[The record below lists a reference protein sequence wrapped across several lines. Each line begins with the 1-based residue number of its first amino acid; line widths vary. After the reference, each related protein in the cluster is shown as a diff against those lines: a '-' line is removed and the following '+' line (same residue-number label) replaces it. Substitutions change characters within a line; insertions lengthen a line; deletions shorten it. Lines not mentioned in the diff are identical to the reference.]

1 MQGICADDFSAARVG
16 ESQVGLLEELEREA
30 QERGIERDGGA
41 RRKSAHD
48 ATYRS
53 QLEPALD
60 QLHAFLGELI
70 EKVRSLKPRA
80 ALRYHVPGYGDIAGY
95 IEHEYRL
102 DDARM
107 PSSREITLDY
117 ACLIAS
123 DECPSVE
130 IEGVSRVRAVSGFF
144 QRHRIGGMLGPRKDA
159 SGELV
164 AATFRAKGRIA
175 LSAKF
180 HADAESAQLRMTF
193 VNFDGFGTTTRPVP
207 AAQVDARLFDE
218 IGRFLLR
225 EPNALLREDLP
236 EAYRRELKSKVQ
248 QLEMKRRW
256 EIRIGDA
263 REAELA
269 ALRRQ
274 HTASGRLSGM
284 FEGLRNA
291 ATFGG
296 AFGKLRAL
304 VERRR

>member
-1 MQGICADDFSAARVG
+1 M
-16 ESQVGLLEELEREA
+16 GLLEELEREA
-30 QERGIERDGGA
+30 QERGIASDDVA
-41 RRKSAHD
+41 RRKSARND
-48 ATYRS
+48 AWRAE
-53 QLEPALD
+53 LEPALD
-60 QLHAFLGELI
+60 QLHAYLSELI
-70 EKVRSLKPRA
+70 VKVRHLKPRA
-80 ALRYHVPGYGDIAGY
+80 PLRYHVPGYGEIAAY

-117 ACLIAS
+117 SCAIAT
-123 DECPSVE
+123 DECPTVE

-207 AAQVDARLFDE
+207 GTEVNARLFDE

-225 EPNALLREDLP
+225 EPNSLLREDLP

-256 EIRIGDA
+256 EIRIADA

-269 ALRRQ
+269 ALRRA
-274 HTASGRLSGM
+274 HTASGRIGGM
-284 FEGLRNA
+284 LDHLRNA

-296 AFGKLRAL
+296 AFGRLRAL
-304 VERRR
+304 VDRRR

>member
-1 MQGICADDFSAARVG
+1 
-16 ESQVGLLEELEREA
+16 VGLLEELEEKAQQRGVSAEEA
-30 QERGIERDGGA
+30 ARRKAERDGA
-41 RRKSAHD
+41 
-48 ATYRS
+48 YRTK
-53 QLEPALD
+53 LEPAFD
-60 QLHAFLGELI
+60 NLHAYLSELI
-70 EKVRSLKPRA
+70 DKVRALKPRIP
-80 ALRYHVPGYGDIAGY
+80 LRYHVPGYGEIAAY
-95 IEHEYRL
+95 VDHEYRL

-117 ACLIAS
+117 SCAIAS

-144 QRHRIGGMLGPRKDA
+144 QRHRIGGMIGPRKDA

-175 LSAKF
+175 LAATF
-180 HADAESAQLRMTF
+180 HADAESAQLRITF
-193 VNFDGFGTTTRPVP
+193 ANFDGFGTATKSVP
-207 AAQVDARLFDE
+207 AAEVDAALFDE

-263 REAELA
+263 REVELA
-269 ALRRQ
+269 ALRRA
-274 HTASGRLSGM
+274 HTAAGRIGGM
-284 FEGLRNA
+284 FDGIRSA
-291 ATFGG
+291 ASFGG

-304 VERRR
+304 VARRR

>member
-1 MQGICADDFSAARVG
+1 M
-16 ESQVGLLEELEREA
+16 GLLEELGREA
-30 QERGIERDGGA
+30 AERGITSEDEA
-41 RRKSAHD
+41 RRKSARSD
-48 ATYRS
+48 AWRA

-60 QLHAFLGELI
+60 QLHAYLTELI
-70 EKVRSLKPRA
+70 VKVRQLKPRA
-80 ALRYHVPGYGDIAGY
+80 ALHYHVPGYGEIAGY
-95 IEHEYRL
+95 VEHEYRL

-117 ACLIAS
+117 SCAIATE
-123 DECPSVE
+123 ECPAVE
-130 IEGVSRVRAVSGFF
+130 IDGASRVRAVSGFF

-164 AATFRAKGRIA
+164 AASFRAKGRIA

-180 HADAESAQLRMTF
+180 HADAETAQLRMTF

-207 AAQVDARLFDE
+207 AAEVNATLFDE

-236 EAYRRELKSKVQ
+236 EAYRRELRSKVQ

-256 EIRIGDA
+256 EIRIADA

-269 ALRRQ
+269 ALRRAQ
-274 HTASGRLSGM
+274 TASGRLGSVL
-284 FEGLRNA
+284 ENLRSA

-296 AFGKLRAL
+296 AFERLRAL

>member
-1 MQGICADDFSAARVG
+1 
-16 ESQVGLLEELEREA
+16 VGLLEELEREA
-30 QERGIERDGGA
+30 RERGIARGEGT
-41 RRKSAHD
+41 RRKPAHD
-48 ATYRS
+48 EAFRS
-53 QLEPALD
+53 RLEPALD
-60 QLHAFLGELI
+60 RLHTFLGELI
-70 EKVRSLKPRA
+70 EKVRALKPRA

-95 IEHEYRL
+95 VEHEYRL

-117 ACLIAS
+117 SCTIAT
-123 DECPSVE
+123 DECPTVE
-130 IEGVSRVRAVSGFF
+130 IDSASRVRAVSGFF

-193 VNFDGFGTTTRPVP
+193 VNFDGFGTTTKPVP
-207 AAQVDARLFDE
+207 AARIDAALFDE

-236 EAYRRELKSKVQ
+236 EDYRRELRSKVQ

-256 EIRIGDA
+256 ETRIGDA

-269 ALRRQ
+269 ALRRA
-274 HTASGRLSGM
+274 HTAAGRLGGVL
-284 FEGLRNA
+284 EGLRSA

-304 VERRR
+304 VDRRR

>member
-1 MQGICADDFSAARVG
+1 M
-16 ESQVGLLEELEREA
+16 GLLEELEREA
-30 QERGIERDGGA
+30 QERGIARDDIA

-48 ATYRS
+48 QTYRA

-70 EKVRSLKPRA
+70 DKVRSLKPRA
-80 ALRYHVPGYGDIAGY
+80 GLRYHVPGYGDITGY
-95 IEHEYRL
+95 IDHEYRL

-117 ACLIAS
+117 SCVIAS
-123 DECPSVE
+123 EECPSVE
-130 IEGVSRVRAVSGFF
+130 IEGASRVRAVSGFF

-164 AATFRAKGRIA
+164 AATFRARGRVA

-180 HADAESAQLRMTF
+180 HADAESGQLRMTF
-193 VNFDGFGTTTRPVP
+193 VNFDGFGTTTKPVA
-207 AAQVDARLFDE
+207 AAQIDARLFDE

-236 EAYRRELKSKVQ
+236 EAYRRELKSRVQ
-248 QLEMKRRW
+248 QLQLKRRW
-256 EIRIGDA
+256 EIRVADA

-269 ALRRQ
+269 ALRRA
-274 HTASGRLSGM
+274 HTASGRMHGVI
-284 FEGLRNA
+284 ERLRHA

-304 VERRR
+304 VDRRR

>member
-1 MQGICADDFSAARVG
+1 MRSFAGSLP
-16 ESQVGLLEELEREA
+16 VGLLEELEQQA
-30 QERGIERDGGA
+30 QQRDVAGHDAVRRKTERDGA
-41 RRKSAHD
+41 
-48 ATYRS
+48 YRTRV
-53 QLEPALD
+53 EPALD
-60 QLHAFLGELI
+60 QLHAYLGELI
-70 EKVRSLKPRA
+70 EKVRALKPRA
-80 ALRYHVPGYGDIAGY
+80 ALRYHVPGYGEIAGY

-117 ACLIAS
+117 SCAIAS

-159 SGELV
+159 AGELV

-193 VNFDGFGTTTRPVP
+193 VNFDGFGTTTKPVP
-207 AAQVDARLFDE
+207 AAQVDTKLFDE

-269 ALRRQ
+269 ALRRA
-274 HTASGRLSGM
+274 HTASGRLSSV

-296 AFGKLRAL
+296 AFGRLRAL
-304 VERRR
+304 VDRRR

>member
-1 MQGICADDFSAARVG
+1 M
-16 ESQVGLLEELEREA
+16 GLLEELDREA
-30 QERGIERDGGA
+30 QERGVASDDAA
-41 RRKSAHD
+41 RRKSARND
-48 ATYRS
+48 AWRAE
-53 QLEPALD
+53 LEPALD
-60 QLHAFLGELI
+60 QLHAWLGELI
-70 EKVRSLKPRA
+70 GKVRQLKPRA
-80 ALRYHVPGYGDIAGY
+80 PLRYHVPGYGEIAAY

-117 ACLIAS
+117 SCAIAT
-123 DECPSVE
+123 DECPTVE

-207 AAQVDARLFDE
+207 AAEVNARLFDE

-225 EPNALLREDLP
+225 EPNSLLREDLP

-256 EIRIGDA
+256 EIRIADA

-269 ALRRQ
+269 ALRRA
-274 HTASGRLSGM
+274 HTASGRIGGM
-284 FEGLRNA
+284 LDHLRSA

-296 AFGKLRAL
+296 AFGRLRAL
-304 VERRR
+304 VDRRR

>member
-1 MQGICADDFSAARVG
+1 MARSG
-16 ESQVGLLEELEREA
+16 ETSPVGLLEELE
-30 QERGIERDGGA
+30 QQTQQRGVDGDTAARRKAERDGA
-41 RRKSAHD
+41 YRKE
-48 ATYRS
+48 
-53 QLEPALD
+53 LEPALD
-60 QLHAFLGELI
+60 HLHAFLSELI
-70 EKVRSLKPRA
+70 EKVRALKPRT
-80 ALRYHVPGYGDIAGY
+80 ALSYHVPGYGEITGY

-102 DDARM
+102 DDVRH

-117 ACLIAS
+117 PCAIATG
-123 DECPSVE
+123 ECPSVE

-159 SGELV
+159 AGDLV

-175 LSAKF
+175 LSATF
-180 HADAESAQLRMTF
+180 HADAESALLRMTF
-193 VNFDGFGTTTRPVP
+193 VNFDGFGTATKTVP
-207 AAQVDARLFDE
+207 AAQAGAALFDE

-236 EAYRRELKSKVQ
+236 EAYRKQLRSKVH

-256 EIRIGDA
+256 ETRIGDA

-269 ALRRQ
+269 GLRRT
-274 HTASGRLSGM
+274 HTASGRLNGV
-284 FEGLRNA
+284 FDGLRSA